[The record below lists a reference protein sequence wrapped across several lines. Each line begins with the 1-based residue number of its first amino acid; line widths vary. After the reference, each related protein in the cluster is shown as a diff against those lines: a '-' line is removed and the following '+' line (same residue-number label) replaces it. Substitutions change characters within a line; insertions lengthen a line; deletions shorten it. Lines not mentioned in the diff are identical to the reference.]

1 MVVGGWRGAAVVAA
15 VVAVVVAAG
24 VARGAEKAPKTAKP
38 RELTLAEF
46 IRQALATA
54 PEVEV
59 ADWEVEAERGK
70 LTEAKRAR
78 FLPEAQVVSQT
89 GIVQRAR
96 GTVLQ
101 PLDSIS
107 TDHYGP
113 FTKVDVYL
121 VQPLFTGGKI
131 TAGIEAATHAV
142 EAQRAARRGVAS
154 EVIEQVKT
162 LYYNTLLARSVAGIV
177 DETNEGFASALDT
190 ARERRESGDEE
201 ISELD
206 ILYLRVGRSEV
217 AKELP
222 GLRGGEQN
230 AIRALRRAAGFDLD
244 APVDIRSRFLDVEK
258 PRLESLE
265 VYKGRLFQQSP
276 SWKRVQEGV
285 AAKEGEL
292 ETKIAD
298 FYPEV
303 FLSGGFAYAYAPERQ
318 RQLNPFAWDDYNYLR
333 GPGGLLGIRWGL
345 NFHVTAARVETA
357 RAELAKLQAEA
368 RRAETGLTLE
378 LEQAYQSVLDRRA
391 ALDALEDGRKA
402 GRAILTLAVTNFDV
416 GVGDAEQVLQGLGN
430 YARVSTGY
438 YEAVRDYDLALATL
452 SRVLDEEVT
461 DLRDELERGGK
472 VTRRARK

>member
-1 MVVGGWRGAAVVAA
+1 VTRRSRSSTSSTSGSDAPRWR
-15 VVAVVVAAG
+15 
-24 VARGAEKAPKTAKP
+24 
-38 RELTLAEF
+38 
-46 IRQALATA
+46 
-54 PEVEV
+54 
-59 ADWEVEAERGK
+59 
-70 LTEAKRAR
+70 
-78 FLPEAQVVSQT
+78 
-89 GIVQRAR
+89 
-96 GTVLQ
+96 
-101 PLDSIS
+101 
-107 TDHYGP
+107 
-113 FTKVDVYL
+113 
-121 VQPLFTGGKI
+121 
-131 TAGIEAATHAV
+131 
-142 EAQRAARRGVAS
+142 
-154 EVIEQVKT
+154 
-162 LYYNTLLARSVAGIV
+162 RSSP
-177 DETNEGFASALDT
+177 ASA
-190 ARERRESGDEE
+190 A
-201 ISELD
+201 
-206 ILYLRVGRSEV
+206 
-217 AKELP
+217 
-222 GLRGGEQN
+222 

-292 ETKIAD
+292 ETKVAD

-378 LEQAYQSVLDRRA
+378 LEQAYQGVLDKRG

-402 GRAILTLAVTNFDV
+402 GRAILALAVTNFDV